1 MVEREHEVDL
11 VGERELGDD
20 THHRTVEL
28 ASESKPQHPAVS
40 GGDHQ
45 QGAMATD
52 FGRPLGFTSHAGRS
66 SAEAA
71 GRRRV
76 DPDVFAPQVSTTFH
90 SQRQRAWA
98 STHLAIAARGTV
110 KNAGDRCFNVVG
122 NCAGSGTK

>member
-11 VGERELGDD
+11 VGECELGDD
-20 THHRTVEL
+20 THNRAVEL

-76 DPDVFAPQVSTTFH
+76 DPDRFATGEHHFPQPEATRLGQH
-90 SQRQRAWA
+90 A
-98 STHLAIAARGTV
+98 L
-110 KNAGDRCFNVVG
+110 GDSSEGYGKERW
-122 NCAGSGTK
+122 